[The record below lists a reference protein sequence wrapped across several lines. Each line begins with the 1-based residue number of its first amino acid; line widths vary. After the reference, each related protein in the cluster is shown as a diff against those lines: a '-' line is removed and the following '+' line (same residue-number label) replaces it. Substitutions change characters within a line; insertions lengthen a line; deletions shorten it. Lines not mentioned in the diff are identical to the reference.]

1 MKEATKN
8 GETSSDENTET
19 ESNSDRSDS
28 DDDDLTEEENAWACS
43 VCTYRNSSDAFKCQ
57 MCDVRKNF
65 SSRKPRINPKLL
77 VQQVAKQ
84 QAQIQQEALRAS
96 ALQKSSS
103 SKSVEKCSSL
113 NKDRSKANS
122 NALTNSAE
130 KRKTVDLEPMS
141 PTSSTNS
148 SKSVKRE
155 KKESASPHKEENG
168 IDAKS
173 ASFTFRLKDVDRNN
187 GVTKSITVGSVTVK
201 ITEFQL
207 KRPEGDQFRKN
218 GKKST
223 TPNKS
228 KLSGS

>member
-1 MKEATKN
+1 MKEPIKN
-8 GETSSDENTET
+8 GDSLSDDNTET
-19 ESNSDRSDS
+19 ESNSDRFDS
-28 DDDDLTEEENAWACS
+28 DDDLTEEENTWDCS
-43 VCTYRNSSDAFKCQ
+43 VCTYRNSSDAYKCT

-84 QAQIQQEALRAS
+84 QQQIQQEALRAS

-103 SKSVEKCSSL
+103 SKSVEKCSS

-122 NALTNSAE
+122 NSLTNSAE

-141 PTSSTNS
+141 PTSSTSS

-155 KKESASPHKEENG
+155 KKESASPHKVENG
-168 IDAKS
+168 LDAKS
-173 ASFTFRLKDVDRNN
+173 TSFAFRLKDVDRNN
-187 GVTKSITVGSVTVK
+187 GVTKSITVGNVTVK

-207 KRPEGDQFRKN
+207 KRPESEPLKKN

-223 TPNKS
+223 PNKS
-228 KLSGS
+228 KFPGS

>member
-1 MKEATKN
+1 MKEPTKN
-8 GETSSDENTET
+8 GESLSDDNTET
-19 ESNSDRSDS
+19 ESNSDRFDS
-28 DDDDLTEEENAWACS
+28 DDDDLTEEENTWDCS
-43 VCTYRNSSDAFKCQ
+43 VCTFRNHSDAFKCG

-103 SKSVEKCSSL
+103 SKSGEKCSSS
-113 NKDRSKANS
+113 NKDRPKTNS
-122 NALTNSAE
+122 SSLTNSSE

-141 PTSSTNS
+141 PTSSTSS

-168 IDAKS
+168 MDAKS
-173 ASFTFRLKDVDRNN
+173 TSFTFRLKDVDRNN
-187 GVTKSITVGSVTVK
+187 GVTKSITVGNLTVK
-201 ITEFQL
+201 ITEFEL
-207 KRPEGDQFRKN
+207 KRPESDPLKKN

-223 TPNKS
+223 PNKN
-228 KLSGS
+228 KFPGS

>member
-1 MKEATKN
+1 MKEPIKN
-8 GETSSDENTET
+8 GESLSDDNTET
-19 ESNSDRSDS
+19 ESNSDRFES
-28 DDDDLTEEENAWACS
+28 DDDLTEEENTWDCS

-84 QAQIQQEALRAS
+84 QQQIQQEALRAS

-103 SKSVEKCSSL
+103 SKSVEKCPS
-113 NKDRSKANS
+113 NKDRSKVNS
-122 NALTNSAE
+122 SSLTNSLE

-141 PTSSTNS
+141 PTSSTSS

-168 IDAKS
+168 MNAKS
-173 ASFTFRLKDVDRNN
+173 SFTFRLKDVDRTN
-187 GVTKSITVGSVTVK
+187 GVTKSITVGNVTVK

-207 KRPEGDQFRKN
+207 KRPEGDPLKKN

-223 TPNKS
+223 PNKN
-228 KLSGS
+228 KFPGS